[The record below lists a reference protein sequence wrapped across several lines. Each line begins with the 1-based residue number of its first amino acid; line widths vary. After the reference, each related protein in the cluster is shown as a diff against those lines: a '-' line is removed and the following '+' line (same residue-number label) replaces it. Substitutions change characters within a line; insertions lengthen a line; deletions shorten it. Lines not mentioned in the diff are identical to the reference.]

1 MLMNTN
7 EYKQALQD
15 VTTIIANSRAE
26 AVRKTSSIVVRMYWE
41 TGRILNQNSEYGKAF
56 IDTLSRD
63 IRTAFPG
70 IKGFSSRSLRYMA
83 KFAREVDEEYCSSYC
98 NIPWGH
104 IMKLLDKTEPGEKR
118 DWYVNAVV
126 ENGWSQIVLD
136 HQIDLHSYERQMKE
150 GKVSNFSKTL
160 PDPQSELMQQAL
172 KDPYIFDFI
181 TAEQGREERDIEQ
194 AMMDN
199 VQSLLLEL
207 GTGFALVGRQYHLVV
222 GRDDFYIDLLF
233 YNIKLHCYVVI
244 ELKNQDFKPEFNGQL
259 GFYVAAV
266 DGELRGAMDN
276 PTVGLLLCKTKNDAV
291 AEYSLQSVNK
301 PIGISEYRL
310 GDELPE
316 EYAKVLPSP
325 EDLMARI

>member
-7 EYKQALQD
+7 EYKQALHSVVD
-15 VTTIIANSRAE
+15 LIATARARVAQLANAE
-26 AVRKTSSIVVRMYWE
+26 LVNMHW
-41 TGRILNQNSEYGKAF
+41 RIGKEINAHLQWGNKY
-56 IDTLSRD
+56 IETLSED
-63 IRTAFPG
+63 IRSAFPR
-70 IKGFSSRSLRYMA
+70 IKGFSVRNLKYMA
-83 KFAREVDEEYCSSYC
+83 KFAREVDSELCSSC
-98 NIPWGH
+98 CTIPWGH
-104 IMKLLDKTEPGEKR
+104 IMLLLDKTDPGER
-118 DWYVNAVV
+118 RNWYIHSVI
-126 ENGWSQIVLD
+126 ENGWSRAVLD
-136 HQIDLHSYERQMKE
+136 HQIDLHAYERQMKE

-172 KDPYIFDFI
+172 KDPYVFDFI
-181 TAEQGREERDIEQ
+181 TAEQGGEERDIEQ
-194 AMMDN
+194 AMMNN

-222 GRDDFYIDLLF
+222 GGDDFYIDMLF

-266 DGELRGAMDN
+266 DGELRGDLDN
-276 PTVGLLLCKTKNDAV
+276 PTIGLLLCKTKNDAV
-291 AEYSLQSVNK
+291 AEYSLQSVNA